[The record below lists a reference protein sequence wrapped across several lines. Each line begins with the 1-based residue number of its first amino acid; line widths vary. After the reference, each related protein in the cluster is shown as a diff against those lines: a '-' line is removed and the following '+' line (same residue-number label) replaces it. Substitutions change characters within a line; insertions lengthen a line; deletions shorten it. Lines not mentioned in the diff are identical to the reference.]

1 MIREFVENLERSAES
16 EMRVAVVIGCSCRT
30 MRRRDCPRAVPWT
43 EIRDDPYSVIV
54 NCRIG
59 TNVRMR
65 TVFVTVCDS
74 VCFPKAGRSIMYAE
88 IDIVCNYVEVV
99 FEDVVRVCE
108 KSLKFGT

>member
-1 MIREFVENLERSAES
+1 
-16 EMRVAVVIGCSCRT
+16 
-30 MRRRDCPRAVPWT
+30 
-43 EIRDDPYSVIV
+43 
-54 NCRIG
+54 
-59 TNVRMR
+59 MR

-88 IDIVCNYVEVV
+88 IDIVCDYVEVV